1 VRGPLPAFVVALGP
15 IATFLF
21 LAAPPTRAQGPGDL
35 TVTPTRLVFE
45 GRTRSAQVSVI
56 NRGTKK
62 ATYRIGFLQMRM
74 TEDGQLEEIEAP
86 GEGEQF
92 ADGLLRFSPR
102 EVTLEPELAQTV
114 RLLVRKPAGLP
125 PGEYRS
131 HLLLYAVPSDEPAA
145 PEPTE
150 LKDKE
155 IGIRL
160 IPIYRVSL
168 PVIVREGELAA
179 TASLVELSLEPG
191 SGGAAPILAFHLRRS
206 GERSLY
212 GDVKVTYVSADGHTE
227 RVVGEINGLAVY
239 TPNDVRRVQ
248 MTLYPPPGVELKGG
262 VLKVRFAEPRETKGA
277 VMAEATVPLP

>member
-1 VRGPLPAFVVALGP
+1 MRKSLSAFTLTLESIVAL
-15 IATFLF
+15 
-21 LAAPPTRAQGPGDL
+21 LACTAARAEGSGDL
-35 TVTPTRLVFE
+35 TVTPTRVVFE

-56 NRGTKK
+56 NRGAKR
-62 ATYRIGFLQMRM
+62 ATYRVAFLQMRM
-74 TEDGQLEEIEAP
+74 TEEGQLEEITTP

-114 RLLVRKPAGLP
+114 RLLVRKPADLP

-131 HLLLYAVPSDEPAA
+131 HLLLYAIPTDEQTTPATA
-145 PEPTE
+145 E

-168 PVIVREGELAA
+168 PVIVREGDLAA
-179 TASLVELSLEPG
+179 TATLGDLTVEPG
-191 SGGAAPILAFHLRRS
+191 SGAAAPSLSFGLRRR

-212 GDVKVTYVSADGHTE
+212 GDVTVTYVSTDGHTE
-227 RVVGEINGLAVY
+227 RVVGEIKGLAVY
-239 TPNDVRRVQ
+239 TPNELRRVQ

-277 VMAEATVPLP
+277 VEAEATVPLP